1 MFLLNLI
8 VMKTKINNSKIF
20 IVNII
25 TSSLIILQNVVIY
38 IWKMILTN
46 SNNTSNYSWI
56 FDKTELV
63 LILVEI
69 DILIYPNPQFEVISP
84 PQ

>member
-25 TSSLIILQNVVIY
+25 TSSLIILQDVVIY
-38 IWKMILTN
+38 IWKMVLTN